1 MPPTPLR
8 SGGGLIAFD
17 MALSSLRSK
26 PAFAPRHG
34 QTRQVVEAGSARS
47 GTGKIRLAART
58 RKNLGDL
65 LANSGW
71 ILGNRSGQG
80 CPSRVPLEHVAAAGL
95 VRENRRSAKVKK
107 IGRPRLQCLFRLQA
121 IGRGAALPRGL
132 EPAVAFGL
140 RGGLGRGVE
149 RAGRPRCSQPH
160 WYSAKRFSAPIW
172 SAYSAISRPLPS
184 MRGGRIGWT
193 RMSPSGTPIKEEGES
208 STTTKVSNETSGA
221 IASSSFKWWMA
232 LGSGSSNSTS
242 KESR

>member
-95 VRENRRSAKVKK
+95 VRENRRSAAPAVPVPASGDRARCCSSPGSGACSGLR
-107 IGRPRLQCLFRLQA
+107 IARRSRPWSRASRAPEVQP
-121 IGRGAALPRGL
+121 AALVFGKEVL
-132 EPAVAFGL
+132 GTDLVGVFGDQPAFAFDA
-140 RGGLGRGVE
+140 R
-149 RAGRPRCSQPH
+149 RPDRLDQNVSIGD
-160 WYSAKRFSAPIW
+160 ADKG
-172 SAYSAISRPLPS
+172 
-184 MRGGRIGWT
+184 GGRVVDDDQGLK
-193 RMSPSGTPIKEEGES
+193 RDQ
-208 STTTKVSNETSGA
+208 
-221 IASSSFKWWMA
+221 
-232 LGSGSSNSTS
+232 
-242 KESR
+242 RR